1 MTTPPDSIITKAPH
15 RPWAMIVPVLALV
28 AAALFLARA
37 WDARGVPVT
46 VHFEAGHGLKA
57 GDSLRYRGIAVGKVD
72 EVRLAPDLGGVDV
85 RLTLDGTASPLARA
99 GSRFWIVR
107 PRIGTGGL
115 NGLDTIVGARYLV
128 VEPGPIAA
136 AHADHFVGLEAPPVL
151 VPAGALELVLE
162 AQERGSVG
170 RGAPVTW
177 RRLQVGRVL
186 SVGLSSDARTVLVRI
201 AIDPEYASLVLTTT
215 RFFETSGL
223 EVDFGLSGMH
233 LEMESLETL
242 FTGGVAFA
250 TPEEPA
256 GVALTGQ
263 HFRLAK
269 AAEEEWLEW
278 RPALAAGPSEAGQ
291 VLALPTPERAQLTF
305 EAGLFNRDHRRS
317 AWVLWTT
324 RGLVGPTDVVHAP
337 KEAGDEARLE
347 VSGVSFVAVE
357 AQAPASTSLLVG
369 LTAPPGSPTPWP
381 AADTRMPERPEDC
394 LAIGDRALA
403 PLALD
408 AAALGEGPPPWNLD
422 ASLPIDESWH
432 GAPVVSR
439 ADGKLI
445 GVLVIDD
452 DGAHLA
458 PLPRELT
465 L

>member
-1 MTTPPDSIITKAPH
+1 M
-15 RPWAMIVPVLALV
+15 
-28 AAALFLARA
+28 
-37 WDARGVPVT
+37 
-46 VHFEAGHGLKA
+46 
-57 GDSLRYRGIAVGKVD
+57 
-72 EVRLAPDLGGVDV
+72 
-85 RLTLDGTASPLARA
+85 
-99 GSRFWIVR
+99 
-107 PRIGTGGL
+107 
-115 NGLDTIVGARYLV
+115 
-128 VEPGPIAA
+128 
-136 AHADHFVGLEAPPVL
+136 
-151 VPAGALELVLE
+151 
-162 AQERGSVG
+162 
-170 RGAPVTW
+170 
-177 RRLQVGRVL
+177 
-186 SVGLSSDARTVLVRI
+186 
-201 AIDPEYASLVLTTT
+201 
-215 RFFETSGL
+215 
-223 EVDFGLSGMH
+223 
-233 LEMESLETL
+233 
-242 FTGGVAFA
+242 
-250 TPEEPA
+250 
-256 GVALTGQ
+256 ALTGQ